1 MYEDIPTFLFLSLSG
16 FMRGVFLVLRWYFS
30 SPKRRHPGSKFD
42 GGQEDK
48 EQRKFFDLVAITFQK
63 AIPPLDGDTF
73 YAATNLI
80 FEEYRVQKLLLFTN
94 SFLCVRARACFQDLP
109 FVIPYCPPR
118 QSDETQIVQ
127 DADFALCTSN
137 CRVQS
142 RSDAPP
148 VDCHPLGPARLLRFC
163 FALFQAPS
171 WTSFMFFLKAGI
183 IMVYNH
189 QDL

>member
-94 SFLCVRARACFQDLP
+94 SFLCVRARK
-109 FVIPYCPPR
+109 
-118 QSDETQIVQ
+118 
-127 DADFALCTSN
+127 ALA
-137 CRVQS
+137 RVLFHGFGVKKILLQEYNKYPNYIS
-142 RSDAPP
+142 FLVDGARSAQ
-148 VDCHPLGPARLLRFC
+148 LGP
-163 FALFQAPS
+163 
-171 WTSFMFFLKAGI
+171 
-183 IMVYNH
+183 VV
-189 QDL
+189 DLIGGKREPAWHEGLQRP